1 MIKADLSEPLSFEH
15 NMSINASFGHFYSAF
30 PTHWH
35 NFMEILVPFSND
47 MEITLGGISC
57 PMKETQFAL
66 IPPRRLHALKKNS
79 TAPCLVIQFSNQL
92 LPQLHDFI
100 LYRQLLCGHSI
111 LDVADAIPFSENPLD
126 ILTRIKN
133 YFYSDILFKE
143 LRMYEELL
151 HLFIVIGEHNS
162 QTKDRLSALKTPQQK
177 VYDKKFDAVTEY
189 LKQHYTEQIT
199 LEELAD
205 FAGFS
210 KYHFSRLFKEHYQM
224 SLPEYITTL
233 RIARA
238 TELLESPDFS
248 IMDVALQAGFSSLP
262 SFNRAFRQA
271 NNCTPSQFRKMY
283 DSSPGLGG

>member
-35 NFMEILVPFSND
+35 NFMEILAPLSND
-47 MEITLGGISC
+47 MEITLGGTSC
-57 PMKETQFAL
+57 PMTETQFAL
-66 IPPRRLHALKKNS
+66 IPPRSLHALKKSS
-79 TAPCLVIQFSNQL
+79 TAPCLVIQFSNQFI
-92 LPQLHDFI
+92 PQLHDFI
-100 LYRQLLCGHSI
+100 LYRQLLCSHSI
-111 LDVADAIPFSENPLD
+111 LNTTDNIPFSENPLD
-126 ILTRIKN
+126 ILIRIKN
-133 YFYSDILFKE
+133 YFYSDIHFKE

-162 QTKDRLSALKTPQQK
+162 QIKDRLSALKTPQQK

-210 KYHFSRLFKEHYQM
+210 KYHFSRIFKEHYRM
-224 SLPEYITTL
+224 SLPEYITAL